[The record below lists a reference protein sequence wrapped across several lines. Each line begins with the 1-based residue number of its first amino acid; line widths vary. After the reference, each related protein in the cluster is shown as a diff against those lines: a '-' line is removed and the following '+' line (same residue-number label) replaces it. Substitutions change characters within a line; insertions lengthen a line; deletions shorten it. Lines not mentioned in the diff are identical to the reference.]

1 MTASVASVGK
11 KPVSTTPACE
21 RMRATVSAMSS
32 PGGTRTLAGLQTTNF
47 INGNLNQ
54 IFLTIDTRR
63 IQAGLQ
69 PFQRITHPLKFEFG
83 LPAEQAADLDARI
96 KATPP
101 RFIVLDGYTQ
111 HSYGTVVPDL
121 AQVISDRY
129 EQIVTVPGGKY
140 PVQLYQL
147 REVGPPP

>member
-1 MTASVASVGK
+1 MRRFVPGTSCPELLGRHVSCGK
-11 KPVSTTPACE
+11 SDSL
-21 RMRATVSAMSS
+21 RRRGRATDEVIS
-32 PGGTRTLAGLQTTNF
+32 GGLIWEF
-47 INGNLNQ
+47 
-54 IFLTIDTRR
+54 
-63 IQAGLQ
+63 QAGLQ

>member
-1 MTASVASVGK
+1 VIS
-11 KPVSTTPACE
+11 
-21 RMRATVSAMSS
+21 
-32 PGGTRTLAGLQTTNF
+32 GGLIWEF
-47 INGNLNQ
+47 
-54 IFLTIDTRR
+54 
-63 IQAGLQ
+63 QAGLQ

-96 KATPP
+96 KARPP